1 MAKVSD
7 MLTYL
12 RKREGISQQELANK
26 LGLTRSAIGMYETG
40 RREPDLET
48 LEVFADYYNVD
59 MNTLT
64 GLYDAAKDAIYLR
77 QFNELSEEQKNRAI
91 AYAQSLPKNVTPL
104 PPMNKV
110 PLVGQIACGVP
121 ILAEENIEEY
131 VDLPRHIRA
140 DFALEC
146 KGDSMVGAGIRN
158 GDMVYIRAQPE
169 VENGQ
174 IAAVL
179 VDENEA
185 TLKRFY
191 FDGQTV
197 QLVSENPKYAPMVF
211 VGEDIS
217 KRLRVIG
224 RAVAYT
230 HAIS

>member
-1 MAKVSD
+1 MAKLSD

-12 RKREGISQQELANK
+12 RKRSGLSQQALSDR
-26 LGLTRSAIGMYETG
+26 LGITRSAIGMYETG
-40 RREPDLET
+40 KREPDLET
-48 LEVFADYYNVD
+48 LEVFADFYNVD

-64 GLYDAAKDAIYLR
+64 GRSDG
-77 QFNELSEEQKNRAI
+77 
-91 AYAQSLPKNVTPL
+91 LPANMWPLAPL
-104 PPMNKV
+104 PKV
-110 PLVGQIACGVP
+110 PLLGRIACGTP

-131 VDLPRHIRA
+131 VDLPRHIQA

-158 GDMVYIRAQPE
+158 GDMVYIRSQPE

-179 VDENEA
+179 VDGDEA

-197 QLVSENPKYAPMVF
+197 QLVAENPQFAPMVF
-211 VGEDIS
+211 VGEDIG
-217 KRLRVIG
+217 KRLRVVG

-230 HAIS
+230 HVI

>member
-1 MAKVSD
+1 MAKLGD

-12 RKREGISQQELANK
+12 RKRSGLSQQALSDR
-26 LGLTRSAIGMYETG
+26 LGITRSAIGMYETG
-40 RREPDLET
+40 KREPDLET
-48 LEVFADYYNVD
+48 LEVFADFYNVD

-64 GLYDAAKDAIYLR
+64 GRSDG
-77 QFNELSEEQKNRAI
+77 
-91 AYAQSLPKNVTPL
+91 LPVNMWPLAPL
-104 PPMNKV
+104 PKV
-110 PLVGQIACGVP
+110 PLLGRIACGTP

-131 VDLPRHIRA
+131 VDLPRHIHA

-158 GDMVYIRAQPE
+158 GDMVYIRSQPE

-179 VDENEA
+179 VDGDEA

-197 QLVSENPKYAPMVF
+197 QLVAENPRFAPMVF
-211 VGEDIS
+211 VGEDIG
-217 KRLRVIG
+217 KRLRVVG

-230 HAIS
+230 HVI